1 VSRLGILL
9 IAAAL
14 NGAAAAADGDAKVA
28 LRLPQQKQVVF
39 RGVSSLDAAG
49 GGPGA
54 MMYPAPNVVGLLA
67 AIATHG
73 FLSEAT
79 RNTEKAK
86 IQEAADKVLAPY
98 QDILKE
104 FEHRQLM
111 QRALER
117 TTSFGEKRLLESG
130 QAAAGETLIESLP
143 VFSMTQD
150 QRTLVLD
157 NAVVFYAPNAPS
169 ESAYKITVRV
179 VSRAKDA
186 DDLVAFWTADGGEPL
201 KVESARLFAT
211 SLELARRAASR
222 ELDKGDAAPRTVR
235 YLEGASEKMERA
247 HVLNSACDRMVIR
260 TLRDALMSVP
270 LKRAEGA
277 PNADCASGL
286 ID

>member
-1 VSRLGILL
+1 MSRLGILL

-14 NGAAAAADGDAKVA
+14 NAAAAAADGDTKVA

-39 RGVSSLDAAG
+39 RGVSSLDGAG
-49 GGPGA
+49 GGNA
-54 MMYPAPNVVGLLA
+54 QMLYPAPNVAGFLA

-79 RNTEKAK
+79 RNAEKAK
-86 IQEAADKVLAPY
+86 IQEAADKVLASY
-98 QDILKE
+98 QDILKD

-117 TTSFGEKRLLESG
+117 TTFGEKRLLESG

-150 QRTLVLD
+150 QRTILLD

-169 ESAYKITVRV
+169 EPAYKITIRV

-186 DDLVAFWTADGGEPL
+186 DDLVAFWTAEGGEPL
-201 KVESARLFAT
+201 KAESARLFAT

-222 ELDKGDAAPRTVR
+222 ELDKADAAPRTVR

-247 HVLNSACDRMVIR
+247 HVLSNACDRMVIR

-270 LKRAEGA
+270 LKRASGA
-277 PNADCASGL
+277 PDADCASGL
-286 ID
+286 LD